1 MSRLTCLA
9 VAAALAL
16 ISPALVSA
24 AETIH
29 VYGPGGPMPAMKEA
43 AAAFGTAH
51 GVTVDVTA
59 GPTPTWIERAKSDA
73 DVIFSGSETMMTD
86 FIGAL
91 GDKIDPSTV
100 RPLYLRAAAILV
112 RPGNPGHIT
121 GIKDLMKP
129 GHRVL
134 VVNGA
139 GQNGLWEDIVGRT
152 GDIDAVRAFRSNVVT
167 FAGNSALARQAWTTD
182 TTLDAWVIW
191 TIWQVS
197 NPSLADQV
205 AIEPDYQVYRD
216 TGVALTR
223 KGAQSADAKAFAAYL
238 ESPDAAR
245 IFAKWGWIVP
255 AAH

>member
-1 MSRLTCLA
+1 MSRLARLA
-9 VAAALAL
+9 VAAAVAL
-16 ISPALVSA
+16 TAPMIASA

-51 GVTVDVTA
+51 GITVDVTA
-59 GPTPTWIERAKSDA
+59 GPTPTWIERAKTDA

-121 GIKDLMKP
+121 GIRDLMKP

-152 GDIDAVRAFRSNVVT
+152 GDIGAVRAFRSNVVT

-182 TTLDAWVIW
+182 TSLDAWVIW

-197 NPSLADQV
+197 NPNLADQV
-205 AIEPDYQVYRD
+205 AIEPEYQVYRD
-216 TGVALTR
+216 TGVGLTK

-238 ESPDAAR
+238 ESPEAAR
-245 IFAKWGWIVP
+245 IFAKWGWIIP

>member
-1 MSRLTCLA
+1 MSRFIHIA

-16 ISPALVSA
+16 SIPAVASA
-24 AETIH
+24 GETIH
-29 VYGPGGPMPAMKEA
+29 VYGPGGPMPPMKEA
-43 AAAFGTAH
+43 ATTFGTAH

-59 GPTPTWIERAKSDA
+59 GPTPTWIEKAKTDA

-91 GDKIDPSTV
+91 GDKVDTTTV

-129 GHRVL
+129 GHHVL

-152 GDIDAVRAFRSNVVT
+152 GDVGAIRAFRSNVVT
-167 FAGNSALARQAWTTD
+167 YAANSALARQAWTTD
-182 TTLDAWVIW
+182 TSLDAWVIW

-197 NPSLADQV
+197 NPTLADQV
-205 AIEPDYQVYRD
+205 VIEPEYQVYRD
-216 TGVALTR
+216 TGVALTK
-223 KGAQSADAKAFAAYL
+223 KGAQSADAKAFATYL
-238 ESPDAAR
+238 ESPEAAL
-245 IFAKWGWIVP
+245 IFARWGWIVP

>member
-1 MSRLTCLA
+1 MSRLARLA

-16 ISPALVSA
+16 TVPMIAAA
-24 AETIH
+24 AEPIH

-59 GPTPTWIERAKSDA
+59 GPTPTWIERAKTDA

-152 GDIDAVRAFRSNVVT
+152 GDIDAVRGFRSNVVT